1 MKKKMERKPVT
12 YYTEYDKDV
21 LFEKIEGL
29 INPFINYV
37 KGRKKLDEDYFESEY
52 NPSDKEIYR
61 QIDLIM
67 VDLPDDDRKSIR
79 LLIEY
84 GNGNS
89 DIQIFHGSE
98 KQVRAWVAILKAQD
112 VYNKVIG
119 CFEKWAE
126 KL

>member
-1 MKKKMERKPVT
+1 MKKKMERKSVT

-29 INPFINYV
+29 INPFISYV
-37 KGRKKLDEDYFESEY
+37 KGQKNLDDDYFESEY

-67 VDLPDDDRKSIR
+67 VDAPDGRKSIR

-89 DIQIFHGSE
+89 DTPIFHGNE
-98 KQVRAWVAILKAQD
+98 KQVRAS
-112 VYNKVIG
+112 
-119 CFEKWAE
+119 
-126 KL
+126 

>member
-1 MKKKMERKPVT
+1 MPVT
-12 YYTEYDKDV
+12 YYKEYNKDV

-37 KGRKKLDEDYFESEY
+37 KGRKKLDDDYFESEY

-67 VDLPDDDRKSIR
+67 VDIPDGRKSIR

-84 GNGNS
+84 GNGSS
-89 DIQIFHGSE
+89 DTPIFHGSE
-98 KQVRAWVAILKAQD
+98 KQVRAWVATLKARD
-112 VYNKVIG
+112 VYDKVIA

-126 KL
+126 NL

>member
-1 MKKKMERKPVT
+1 MKKKMERMPVT
-12 YYTEYDKDV
+12 YYTEYDKDI
-21 LFEKIEGL
+21 LLEKIEGL

-37 KGRKKLDEDYFESEY
+37 KGRKNLDDDYFESEY

-61 QIDLIM
+61 EIDLIM
-67 VDLPDDDRKSIR
+67 VDMSDGRKSIR

-89 DIQIFHGSE
+89 DIPIFHGSE
-98 KQVRAWVAILKAQD
+98 KQVRAWVSALKAED
-112 VYNKVIG
+112 VYDKVIG

>member
-1 MKKKMERKPVT
+1 MKKKMKRKSVT

-29 INPFINYV
+29 INPFISYV
-37 KGRKKLDEDYFESEY
+37 KGRKNLDDDYFESEY

-67 VDLPDDDRKSIR
+67 VDTPDGRKSIR

-89 DIQIFHGSE
+89 DTPIFHGNE
-98 KQVRAWVAILKAQD
+98 KQVRAWVSTLKAKE
-112 VYNKVIG
+112 VYDKVIG

>member
-1 MKKKMERKPVT
+1 MSGIEAMGKTVT
-12 YYTEYDKDV
+12 YYTEYDKEV

-37 KGRKKLDEDYFESEY
+37 KGRKKLDDDYFESEY

-67 VDLPDDDRKSIR
+67 VDIPDGRKSIR

-89 DIQIFHGSE
+89 DTPIFHGNE
-98 KQVRAWVAILKAQD
+98 KQVRAWVSTLKAD
-112 VYNKVIG
+112 DIYIKVVR

-126 KL
+126 RM

>member
-1 MKKKMERKPVT
+1 MKKKMERKSVT

-29 INPFINYV
+29 INPFISYV
-37 KGRKKLDEDYFESEY
+37 KGRKNLDDDYFESEY

-61 QIDLIM
+61 EIDLIM
-67 VDLPDDDRKSIR
+67 VNTPDGRKSIR

-89 DIQIFHGSE
+89 DTPIFHGNE
-98 KQVRAWVAILKAQD
+98 KQVRACVSTLKAKY
-112 VYNKVIG
+112 VYDKVIG

>member
-1 MKKKMERKPVT
+1 MNKTVT
-12 YYTEYDKDV
+12 YSTEYDKKV
-21 LFEKIEGL
+21 QFEKIEGL

-37 KGRKKLDEDYFESEY
+37 KGRKNLDDDYFESEY

-67 VDLPDDDRKSIR
+67 VDIPDGRKSIR

-89 DIQIFHGSE
+89 DIPIFHGNE
-98 KQVRAWVAILKAQD
+98 KQVRTWVSTLKAD
-112 VYNKVIG
+112 DIIKR
-119 CFEKWAE
+119 
-126 KL
+126 